1 MPEFSEYPPGTP
13 SWVDLGSPDVD
24 ASARFYGGL
33 FGWEAAEAGPPEET
47 GGYRMFTLRGK
58 QVAGLGPL
66 QQEGQPPAWTTYIA
80 SDNADQ
86 TAEKASGAGGQV
98 FMPPFDVLD
107 AGRMTIIADPTGS
120 VFGVWQPGRHTGAQ
134 LANEPGSFAWNE
146 LRTRD
151 IGAAKSFYNAV
162 FGWDADTQ
170 DFAGGQYT
178 MFKVGDKV
186 VAGGMDMGDMFPA
199 EVPPHWGVYFV
210 VEDCDAAAAKVRD
223 LGGQVQSEPMT
234 TSAGRMAAVADPQGA
249 AFSII
254 DPTTTEQSG
263 S

>member
-1 MPEFSEYPPGTP
+1 MPEFSSYPAGTP
-13 SWVDLGSPDVD
+13 SWVDLASSDVD
-24 ASARFYGGL
+24 AAARFYGEL
-33 FGWEAAEAGPPEET
+33 FGWDAAEAGPAEET

-98 FMPPFDVLD
+98 FLPPFDVLD
-107 AGRMTIIADPTGS
+107 AGRMTVIADPTGA
-120 VFGVWQPGRHTGAQ
+120 VFGIWQAGRHTGAQ
-134 LANEPGSFAWNE
+134 LANEPGTFAWNE

-151 IGAAKSFYNAV
+151 IAAAKSFYNAV
-162 FGWDADTQ
+162 FSWDDDTQ

-178 MFKVGDKV
+178 MFKVGDNV
-186 VAGGMDMGDMFPA
+186 VAGGMDMGELFPA

-234 TSAGRMAAVADPQGA
+234 TSAGRMGAVVDPQGA

-254 DPTTTEQSG
+254 DPSTTAS
-263 S
+263 